1 MAEAKWQTTKPNKRG
16 GGGTP
21 KGTYTTTTTNVT
33 ATGYTWDSLRTS
45 TTFTIQ

>member
-1 MAEAKWQTTKPNKRG
+1 MAEAKWQTTKPTKR

-21 KGTYTTTTTNVT
+21 KGTYTATTTNVT
-33 ATGYTWDSLRTS
+33 ATGYTWDGLRTS